1 MLRQIRPAVLFAA
14 TLGLAAVAG
23 CSTHDRHSTAAADGS
38 ATATAAPCCDAKP
51 IIRAADMGAD
61 VKDAVAVIRG
71 TQGNDKVK
79 GTVRFTDT
87 GGQGVKVVAHVE
99 GLTPN
104 QEHGFH
110 VHEFGDASAPDG
122 ASAGGHFNPD
132 KHQHG
137 KPGDANAHPGDMGN
151 LKADAQGTAHLELTL
166 PATSITGK
174 NAILGRG
181 VIVHA
186 KPDDFSQPTGN
197 AGGRIG
203 IGVIGVAQK
212 K

>member
-1 MLRQIRPAVLFAA
+1 MLR
-14 TLGLAAVAG
+14 TLKPLAAAAALTLAGLG
-23 CSTHDRHSTAAADGS
+23 CSSGHHSDAAGGGQS
-38 ATATAAPCCDAKP
+38 SRV
-51 IIRAADMGAD
+51 IRAADMGAD
-61 VKDAVAVIRG
+61 VKEAVAVIFG
-71 TQGNDKVK
+71 TQGNEKVK
-79 GTVRFTDT
+79 GTVKFSDA
-87 GGQGVKVVAHVE
+87 GGNGVKVTAHVE

-110 VHEFGDASAPDG
+110 VHEFGDATAPDG

-132 KHQHG
+132 KHEHG
-137 KPGDANAHPGDMGN
+137 KPGDEKSHPGDMGN
-151 LKADAQGTAHLELTL
+151 LKADNKGVAHLELTL
-166 PATSITGK
+166 PKASITGK

-203 IGVIGVAQK
+203 IGIIGVAQVK

>member
-1 MLRQIRPAVLFAA
+1 MLRSLKPL
-14 TLGLAAVAG
+14 AVAAALTLAGLG
-23 CSTHDRHSTAAADGS
+23 CSSADHHRAS
-38 ATATAAPCCDAKP
+38 AGDTSAKVL
-51 IIRAADMGAD
+51 RAADMGAD
-61 VKDAVAVIRG
+61 VKDAVAVVFG
-71 TQGNDKVK
+71 TQGNEKVK
-79 GTVRFTDT
+79 GTVKFSDA
-87 GGQGVKVVAHVE
+87 GGNGVKVTAHVE
-99 GLTPN
+99 GLDPN
-104 QEHGFH
+104 TEHGFH
-110 VHEFGDASAPDG
+110 IHEFGDATAPDG

-137 KPGDANAHPGDMGN
+137 KPGDAGSHPGDMGN
-151 LKADAQGTAHLELTL
+151 LKADDKGVAHLELTL
-166 PATSITGK
+166 PQASIAGK

-203 IGVIGVAQK
+203 IGVIGVAQVK